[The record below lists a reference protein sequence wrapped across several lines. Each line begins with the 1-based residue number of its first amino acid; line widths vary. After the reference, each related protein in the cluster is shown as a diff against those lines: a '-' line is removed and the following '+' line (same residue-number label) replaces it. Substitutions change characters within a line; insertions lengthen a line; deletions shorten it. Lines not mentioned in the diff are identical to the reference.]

1 MYKSANIHK
10 RAEGCHPSTVE
21 RQASRRANGAALDP
35 ATEAANAPATRHA
48 TPPAPL
54 ERHRQRRAAPA
65 DGTRPAPCPASP
77 ARPRPRPM
85 GDRTARAGGPSGTV
99 IGGVARTRGAGSAR
113 ERERFAVGDVVRN
126 ASGRGVWGKG
136 TVLAVIPPDVYPWVW
151 CKRRG
156 LPLVFGR
163 RCGPEFYERY
173 IVRGDDGALHTPRRV
188 AGVRP

>member
-35 ATEAANAPATRHA
+35 ATEAANAPATRNA
-48 TPPAPL
+48 ASPAPL

-113 ERERFAVGDVVRN
+113 GRERFAVGDVVRN

>member
-21 RQASRRANGAALDP
+21 RQASRRANGAALDRL
-35 ATEAANAPATRHA
+35 TEAANAPATRHA

-54 ERHRQRRAAPA
+54 ERRRRATAATPRRI
-65 DGTRPAPCPASP
+65 DPPGPASP
-77 ARPRPRPM
+77 APASPPPPV

-99 IGGVARTRGAGSAR
+99 IWGVARTRGAGSAR

-163 RCGPEFYERY
+163 RCEPQFYERY

>member
-1 MYKSANIHK
+1 MYKSANINK